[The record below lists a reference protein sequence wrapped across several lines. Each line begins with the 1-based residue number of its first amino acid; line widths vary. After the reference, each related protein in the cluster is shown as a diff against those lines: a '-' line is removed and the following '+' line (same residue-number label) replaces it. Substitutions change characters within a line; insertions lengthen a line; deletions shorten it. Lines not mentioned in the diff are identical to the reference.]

1 MSDRIKK
8 EIKPIDYDKTQAFF
22 QHRAGKFKDSN
33 PYSVTMYQDDN
44 PELVEK
50 RNKKET
56 EKLLPLLKL
65 DGDAK
70 VLDIACGIGR
80 WSDAIQT
87 DISSYCGVDFS
98 EGLIEIA
105 RERNKEMGNRSFFV
119 GGAQTVEKVLADN
132 NKGRFNRIL
141 LIGIFVY
148 LNEEDIKAALAQV
161 ERICEDHAIVCIR
174 EPIGIE
180 DRLTLDNIFS
190 EELKDNYSAIYRT
203 RSELMKVFE
212 EFLLN
217 KGFELRE
224 ESYLFEEDEL
234 NNRKETAQYYFIF
247 ER

>member
-1 MSDRIKK
+1 MSERIKK
-8 EIKPIDYDKTQAFF
+8 EIKSIDYNKTQAFF
-22 QHRAGKFKDSN
+22 QNRAGKFKDSN
-33 PYSVTMYQDDN
+33 PYSVTMYQDSN

-56 EKLLPLLKL
+56 DKLLPLLKL
-65 DGDAK
+65 DGNSK

-80 WSDAIQT
+80 WSDAIQA
-87 DISSYCGVDFS
+87 DISAYCGVDFS
-98 EGLIEIA
+98 KGLIEIA
-105 RERNKEMGNRSFFV
+105 RERNRDRENRSFYV
-119 GGAQTVEKVLADN
+119 GGAQTVEKVLSDN
-132 NKGRFNRIL
+132 NKGKFNRVL
-141 LIGIFVY
+141 MIGIFVY
-148 LNEEDIKAALAQV
+148 LNDADIKAALAQV
-161 ERICEDHAIVCIR
+161 ERVCEEHAVVCIR

-224 ESYLFEEDEL
+224 ESYLFDEDEL
-234 NNRKETAQYYFIF
+234 NNRKETAQYYFVF